1 MSPGRSDD
9 AMTSVV
15 TIPLTISSTMPVERQ
30 PASVGVPLP
39 MGAMTDVRGA
49 TVLDHERRPLTVQT
63 EPLARWSDGSLKW
76 VLCDFVIDSAPA
88 GRQAW
93 TLTLHAG
100 SPPAS
105 YVDTSDSAGAR
116 IETGTVT
123 LDLAGGV
130 LTASCKD
137 TTWRVVLPH
146 ATVAWTA
153 HTTGPVRTT
162 FLGRGEHDQL
172 EYVSEVSSFASTG
185 LLRIRIIVRNP
196 RAARHAG
203 GLWDLGDPHSH
214 ADFGI
219 VVKLEGPPGSRTC
232 LTPEIGDPVQDIQRL
247 PLALHQNSSGG
258 EAWNSRN
265 HVDASG
271 RPTRAFRGYRI
282 IGPGVERAGLRAEP
296 IAMLRSGQVAV
307 AVAVP
312 EFWQQFPRAIV
323 ADEGALRIEL
333 ASPEGAASE
342 LQGGEQKTF
351 TAWFDIDS
359 VRPTTPLA
367 WVHRPALVLVDAAW
381 CEQCQVFPFFTAGA
395 TGGDFSRLMHE
406 ALESENSFFA
416 KREIADEYGWRHFG
430 DLYADHE
437 NEHYTGPKPVVSH
450 YNNQYDGLNGLLL
463 QYIRSGDVRW
473 WQLADPLARHLY
485 DIDIYHT
492 DRDRPAYSGGMF
504 WHTDHYR
511 DASTA
516 THRAYSRANKAPGR
530 PYGGGPS
537 SEHNWGSGLLTYFYL
552 TGDWLARDAVLSL
565 AQWVLALDDGAQTK
579 LGLIDDGPTGR
590 ASRTGGD
597 LFHGPGRGGGN
608 SINALL
614 DAWLLTGAQAYLHA
628 AERLLQR
635 CIHPADDL
643 QRMDVTNPEHRWSY
657 TVFLSVVARY
667 LHLKRQA
674 RELDHQYAY
683 ARAALL
689 HYSRYMAA
697 HERPYFDQAE
707 SLDYPNETWAAQ
719 EMRKANV
726 LRLAAPY
733 FSDEAERVRAETRGQ
748 ELADRAWADVFR
760 FATRTSTR
768 CLSIM
773 ITEGARDGYL
783 RRTRGDVVAEA
794 GPSIDVGQPQR
805 FLPQRARI
813 ARDLR
818 TWAGLRKAAV
828 RVLQP
833 ARWRR
838 ALRARQV

>member
-1 MSPGRSDD
+1 MSAGRSSD
-9 AMTSVV
+9 AMTSV

-30 PASVGVPLP
+30 PASLGVPLP
-39 MGAMTDVRGA
+39 MGALTDVRA
-49 TVLDHERRPLTVQT
+49 ALVLDHERRSIAVQT

-76 VLCDFVIDSAPA
+76 VLCDFVIESAPA
-88 GRQAW
+88 GRLAW
-93 TLTLHAG
+93 TLTLG
-100 SPPAS
+100 SASQPAPR
-105 YVDTSDSAGAR
+105 VDMSDGAVAR

-146 ATVAWTA
+146 AAAVWTA
-153 HTTGPVRTT
+153 HTTGLVRTT
-162 FLGRGEHDQL
+162 FLGRGEQDQL

-185 LLRIRIIVRNP
+185 LIRIRIIVRNP

-203 GLWDLGDPHSH
+203 GLWDLGDPHSRT
-214 ADFGI
+214 DFG
-219 VVKLEGPPGSRTC
+219 VALALEGPPGGRPC
-232 LTPEIGDPVQDIQRL
+232 LTPEIGEPLQDVQRT
-247 PLALHQNSSGG
+247 PLTLQQNSSGG

-282 IGPGVERAGLRAEP
+282 AGPDVERSGLRAEP
-296 IAMLRSGQVAV
+296 VAVLRSDHVVA

-323 ADEGALRIEL
+323 ADEDVLRIEL
-333 ASPEGAASE
+333 ATAEGAASE

-351 TAWFDIDS
+351 TVWLEIGASDA
-359 VRPTTPLA
+359 RMPLA
-367 WVHRPALVLVDAAW
+367 WVHRPALVQVDAAW
-381 CEQCQVFPFFTAGA
+381 CEQCQVFPFFTAGTA
-395 TGGDFSRLMHE
+395 GDDFSRLMRD

-437 NEHYTGPKPVVSH
+437 NEHYAGPKPVVSH
-450 YNNQYDGLNGLLL
+450 YNNQYDGLSGLLL
-463 QYIRSGDVRW
+463 QYIRSGDARW

-565 AQWVLALDDGAQTK
+565 ARWVLALDDGAQTK

-614 DAWLLTGAQAYLHA
+614 DAWLLTGARTYLDA
-628 AERLLQR
+628 AERLLER

-643 QRMDVTNPEHRWSY
+643 ERMDVTNPEHRWSY
-657 TVFLSVVARY
+657 TVFLSVLARY

-674 RELDHQYAY
+674 GETDERYAY

-689 HYSRYMAA
+689 HYARYMAA

-733 FSDEAERVRAETRGQ
+733 FSDETERVRAETRGQ

-760 FATRTSTR
+760 FPTRTSTR

-783 RRTRGDVVAEA
+783 RRTRGEVVADA
-794 GPSIDVGQPQR
+794 GPSIAFGQPQR

-818 TWAGLRKAAV
+818 TWAGLWRAAA
-828 RVLQP
+828 RMLQP
-833 ARWRR
+833 GRWRR
-838 ALRARQV
+838 AIKARQL